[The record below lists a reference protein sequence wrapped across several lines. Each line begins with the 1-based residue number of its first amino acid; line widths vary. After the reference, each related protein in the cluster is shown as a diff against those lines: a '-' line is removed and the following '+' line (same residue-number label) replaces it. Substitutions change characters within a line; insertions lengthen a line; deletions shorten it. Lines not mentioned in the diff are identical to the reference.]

1 MVFNPD
7 GVTENV
13 PDHFRDIYSNLYN
26 SVDDVENMTK
36 VSSEVEESISHVH
49 INDVLKV
56 TPSVVREAA
65 GKLKSGKSD
74 PVHTFSSDCIKVDSD
89 RLVELLSII
98 IKCYLIHGH
107 VTRYLLL
114 ATLVPIIK
122 DKLGS
127 INCSKNYRSI
137 AISSLLLKMFDWI
150 IILLYGDTFG
160 LHDLQFAY
168 QPGI

>member
-1 MVFNPD
+1 MD
-7 GVTENV
+7 
-13 PDHFRDIYSNLYN
+13 N

-36 VSSEVEESISHVH
+36 VSVEVERSINHVH
-49 INDVLKV
+49 INDVMKM
-56 TPSVVREAA
+56 TPTVVREAV

-98 IKCYLIHGH
+98 IKWYLIHGH

-114 ATLVPIIK
+114 ATFVPIIN

-127 INCSKNYRSI
+127 FNCSKNYLSI
-137 AISSLLLKMFDWI
+137 AISSL
-150 IILLYGDTFG
+150 
-160 LHDLQFAY
+160 
-168 QPGI
+168 PS